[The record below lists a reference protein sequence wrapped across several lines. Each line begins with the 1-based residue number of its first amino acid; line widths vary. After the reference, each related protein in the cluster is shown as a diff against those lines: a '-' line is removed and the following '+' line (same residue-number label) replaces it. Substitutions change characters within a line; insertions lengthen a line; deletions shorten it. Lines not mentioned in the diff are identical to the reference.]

1 MNFLL
6 YILFSTSN
14 FKKKQ
19 SIWYVCC
26 IVCIMYMFVCVCI
39 QTTVRSVRQQPDFS
53 HSGQW
58 EVVTQNKGG
67 QEERHIFDGVLVC
80 SGHYTQPITPMDA
93 FKGMVFQ
100 STLYSKCVPR
110 ILSDSE
116 FLFKG
121 AVCVQSIMQSSLRWQ
136 KFFFWPSKVKSM
148 LYDICTAGVSV
159 EYATVL
165 HLK

>member
-58 EVVTQNKGG
+58 EVVTQNKDG

-93 FKGMVFQ
+93 FKGMVFSKHTVQ
-100 STLYSKCVPR
+100 YSKCVT
-110 ILSDSE
+110 SE

-121 AVCVQSIMQSSLRWQ
+121 AVCVQSIIQRSLRWQ
-136 KFFFWPSKVKSM
+136 ETEKSFFFFGLQYKS
-148 LYDICTAGVSV
+148 
-159 EYATVL
+159 
-165 HLK
+165 